1 MALGEGFLKVGEIT
15 VGLHDNGDGPI
26 GKGNL
31 LIWRGRGV
39 VGSLQ

>member
-15 VGLHDNGDGPI
+15 ADLHDNGDGPI

-31 LIWRGRGV
+31 PIWGGDPYSDV
-39 VGSLQ
+39 IN